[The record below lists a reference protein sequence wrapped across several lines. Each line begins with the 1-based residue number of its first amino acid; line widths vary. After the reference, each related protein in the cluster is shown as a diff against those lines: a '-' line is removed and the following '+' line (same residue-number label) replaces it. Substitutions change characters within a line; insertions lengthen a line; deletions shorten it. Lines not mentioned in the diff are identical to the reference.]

1 MREFLKAD
9 YSNLLNGK
17 VNYRVVGESSN
28 NRTRTHPRPYI
39 SSVLLYGYTSYIR
52 ERESTAN
59 DWCLPGFCMTSCCS
73 MRRSSSNKCTICDD

>member
-1 MREFLKAD
+1 MREFLKAA

-39 SSVLLYGYTSYIR
+39 HPSPVLVYGYMSYIR
-52 ERESTAN
+52 ERESTVNA
-59 DWCLPGFCMTSCCS
+59 CVYLVSV
-73 MRRSSSNKCTICDD
+73 